1 MSSRLLRL
9 LGVRP
14 NHSFATLDVPVD
26 IRPELAERFRQLRP
40 FDAAEAAFVQALVKK
55 PGRLDRRLEVVL
67 RVALNLARL
76 WVVSGRSGDVVVGPQ
91 LGAFRDRIRALTT
104 SMRDDIVIDPA
115 QLGPDAEQL
124 RSLVT
129 AAQDKL
135 LTDHAGRL
143 RKEDL
148 DRELREKALVIALG
162 GGGGC
167 GFVHLGT
174 FSVLESLG
182 LRPHLVTGTSI
193 GAILGM
199 FRARYERFEDDMFR
213 DAINSLSY
221 KRMFR
226 VLDSETRYAMPGA
239 LRLQLRTALSSFFLN
254 DSGEPIRLNELKI
267 PLVVQLTGVRR
278 DAAKGVARYEK
289 MFRQELRRGAI
300 GRLLHVRDMV
310 GHGVK
315 FISEMAGTPGALKD
329 ISLGGDAHTETF
341 DALDAVGFSAALPAL
356 IQYDITR
363 NDPRMRGLVE
373 EVLKRN
379 GVDFLADGGLIA
391 NVPARPAWEYVQLGR
406 LGTRNA
412 CIVALDCFAPS
423 LGRHMLFLPLQRIA
437 AENVAR
443 NRPFAQVTVTYRKT
457 LSPTALVPTPK
468 AIETAL
474 RYGRRDLLR
483 VAPLLQKF
491 VEPLTNDATPLALV
505 PSSI

>member
-1 MSSRLLRL
+1 M
-9 LGVRP
+9 
-14 NHSFATLDVPVD
+14 DVPVD

-40 FDAAEAAFVQALVKK
+40 FDAAETAFVQALVKK
-55 PGRLDRRLEVVL
+55 PGRIDRRHEVVI

-76 WVVSGRSGDVVVGPQ
+76 WVVSGRNGDVVVGPR
-91 LGAFRDRIRALTT
+91 LGAFRDRVKTLAASLRGDHL
-104 SMRDDIVIDPA
+104 SDPA
-115 QLGPDAEQL
+115 HVGADAEQL
-124 RSLVT
+124 RPLLNE
-129 AAQDKL
+129 AQDKL
-135 LTDHAGRL
+135 LTDHIGHLTR
-143 RKEDL
+143 EDL
-148 DRELREKALVIALG
+148 DRELRQKALVIALG

-167 GFVHLGT
+167 GFVHLGA
-174 FSVLESLG
+174 FAVLETLG
-182 LRPHLVTGTSI
+182 LTPQLITGTSI

-199 FRARYERFEDDMFR
+199 FRARYEQFEDDTFR
-213 DAINSLSY
+213 AAIDSLSY
-221 KRMFR
+221 KKMFR

-239 LRLQLRTALSSFFLN
+239 LRLQLRTALSPFFLN
-254 DSGEPIRLNELKI
+254 DDGEPIRLGELAI
-267 PLVVQLTGVRR
+267 PLIVQLTGVRR

-289 MFRQELRRGAI
+289 MFRQELRRGAL
-300 GRLLHVRDMV
+300 GRLLHVRDLV

-329 ISLGGDAHTETF
+329 ITLGGDAHTETF

-363 NDPRMRGLVE
+363 NDPRMRALTE
-373 EVLKRN
+373 EVLKRH

-391 NVPARPAWEYVQLGR
+391 NVPARPAWEYIQMGG

-443 NRPFAQVTVTYRKT
+443 NRPFAQVMLTYRRT

-468 AIETAL
+468 AIETSI
-474 RYGRRDLLR
+474 RYGRRDALR

-491 VEPLTNDATPLALV
+491 VEPLTNDATPTA
-505 PSSI
+505 